1 METHDIIS
9 HALGE
14 KPADLL
20 LKNARVVNVLS
31 GEIHASDV
39 AVAGG
44 LVVGLGAPGQYRGA
58 EEVDLGGA
66 FLLPGLIEG
75 HIHLESAMVRPVELA
90 RAVLP
95 LGCTTVVYDPHEV
108 ANVLGLEGITYLH
121 RVSQNLP
128 VDFFA
133 MLPSCV
139 PSSHLETAGA
149 TLTAEDIAPLLA
161 EPWVLGLGE
170 VMNFPGVLGRDPA
183 VLQKLRAARGKRI
196 DGHAPLLGGL
206 RLNAYAASGISS
218 DHECTELEEAR
229 EKLQKGLVVMIR
241 EGTTERN
248 LETLLPLIRPENARR
263 LMFVSDDR
271 HPLDLVRG
279 LHLADSVRRAMA
291 AGVPPLVAVQLA
303 SLNPAEY
310 FGLRDRGAIA
320 PGCLADLVVVG
331 ELPRMDIRR
340 VYKRGRLVAEAGRA
354 LDMDSSPPK
363 IYLRGSINVRWI
375 EPEDFYLP
383 ANGTRARVIEVVP
396 GQIVTRAAVETVR
409 VAGGRALADP
419 ERDLAKIAVIERHRG
434 SGNTAL
440 GFVRGFG
447 LKRGAIASSVAHD
460 AHNIVVLGADDRDMF
475 EAAVRIVK
483 QNGGLVVVEGG
494 EVKAQLRCPIAGLM
508 SDLPLAE
515 VAESL
520 SGLQEAARALG
531 CTLPD
536 PFMALSFLCLPVI
549 PSLKITDRGLVD
561 VERFELVDLF
571 VDRR

>member
-1 METHDIIS
+1 VEIQEIIS

-31 GEIHASDV
+31 GEIHVSDV

-44 LVVGLGAPGQYRGA
+44 LVVGFGAPGQYRGV
-58 EEVDLGGA
+58 EELDLGGA

-75 HIHLESAMVRPVELA
+75 HMHLESAMVRPVELA
-90 RAVLP
+90 RALLP
-95 LGCTTVVYDPHEV
+95 LGCTTVIYDPHEV

-121 RVSQNLP
+121 RVSQGLP
-128 VDFFA
+128 LDFLA

-149 TLTAEDIAPLLA
+149 ALSAEDIAPLLV

-170 VMNFPGVLGRDPA
+170 VMNFPGVLGRDPG
-183 VLQKLRAARGKRI
+183 VLAKIAAARGKRV
-196 DGHAPLLGGL
+196 DGHAPLLSGL
-206 RLNAYAASGISS
+206 RLNAYAAAGIGS
-218 DHECTELEEAR
+218 DHESTQLDEAR
-229 EKLQKGLVVMIR
+229 EKLRKGLHLMIR

-248 LETLLPLIRPENARR
+248 LDALLPAVTPENARR
-263 LMFVSDDR
+263 CFLVSDDR
-271 HPLDLVRG
+271 NPLDLVRG
-279 LHLADSVRRAMA
+279 LHLADSVRRAIA
-291 AGVPPLVAVQLA
+291 HGLPPMTAVQMA
-303 SLNPAEY
+303 TLNTAEY
-310 FGLRDRGAIA
+310 FRLGDRGAVA
-320 PGCLADLVVVG
+320 PGYLADLVVVG
-331 ELPRMDIRR
+331 DLARMDIRR
-340 VYKRGRLVAEAGRA
+340 VYKRGRMVAEGGQA
-354 LDMDSSPPK
+354 LNLEAPPK
-363 IYLRGSINVRWI
+363 TYLRGSVNVRWI

-383 ANGTRARVIEVVP
+383 ANGARARVIEVVP
-396 GQIVTRAAVETVR
+396 GQIVTRAGEDAVKV
-409 VAGGRALADP
+409 VGGRALGDP
-419 ERDLAKIAVIERHRG
+419 ERDMLKIAVIERHRG
-434 SGNTAL
+434 SGNTAM

-460 AHNIVVLGADDRDMF
+460 AHNIVVVGADDRDMF

-508 SDLPLAE
+508 SDLPLHE
-515 VAESL
+515 VAE
-520 SGLQEAARALG
+520 GLTKLQAAAAALG

-571 VDRR
+571 LERRA